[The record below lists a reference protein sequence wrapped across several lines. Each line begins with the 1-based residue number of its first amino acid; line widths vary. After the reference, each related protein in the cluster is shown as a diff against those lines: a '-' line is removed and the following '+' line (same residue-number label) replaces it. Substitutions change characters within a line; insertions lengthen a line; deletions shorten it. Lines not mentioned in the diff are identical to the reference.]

1 MKTLYFVE
9 LTYGNA
15 LIDEK
20 GVVIQYTHENDGN
33 VSYDVLKP
41 FMDHA
46 GVDFFDLGTIDAEDL
61 ELNPDDCEEH
71 CFKHVDLYKEEF
83 LRRIGDHVQRHRHL
97 RSD

>member
-46 GVDFFDLGTIDAEDL
+46 GVDFLI
-61 ELNPDDCEEH
+61 
-71 CFKHVDLYKEEF
+71 
-83 LRRIGDHVQRHRHL
+83 
-97 RSD
+97 